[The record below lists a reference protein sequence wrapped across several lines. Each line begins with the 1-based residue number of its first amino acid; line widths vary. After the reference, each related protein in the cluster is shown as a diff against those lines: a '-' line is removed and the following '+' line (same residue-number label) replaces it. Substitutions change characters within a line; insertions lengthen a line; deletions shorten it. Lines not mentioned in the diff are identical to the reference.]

1 MIFTSIEMNIIFMIK
16 KMLNIK
22 NGIKKKKINET
33 KKWKYTIKKKE
44 FNNGTY
50 LD

>member
-22 NGIKKKKINET
+22 NDIKKKKINET

-44 FNNGTY
+44 FNYGTY